1 MKKLRFAPW
10 ISVLAAFAAMASAPA
25 SAPAQARNPDA
36 VVAPSLFDGLRFR
49 PLPFARGGR
58 STAVAGVAGDKLT
71 YYFGSTGGGVWKTT
85 DAGLTWTNVSDGFFQ
100 AGSIGAVTV
109 APSDPNV
116 VYVGTG
122 SACPRGNISPGVGLY
137 RSVDA
142 GATWSFS
149 GLPDSGQ
156 VGRIAVHPLNPDLVY
171 VAALGRIFGPNPER
185 GVFRSKD
192 GGRTW
197 DKVLFVSDK
206 TGAVDIA
213 FDPTNPRILF
223 AALWTV
229 RRSPWTIDSGSEES

>member
-1 MKKLRFAPW
+1 MNVLRGENKMRKNRFVW
-10 ISVLAAFAAMASAPA
+10 ISALAAFLALASVPAP
-25 SAPAQARNPDA
+25 APAQAGGPNA
-36 VVAPSLFDGLRFR
+36 VVPPSLFDGLRFR

-85 DAGLTWTNVSDGFFQ
+85 DAGLTWTIVSDGFFQ

-142 GATWSFS
+142 GATWSFI
-149 GLPDSGQ
+149 GLPESGQ
-156 VGRIAVHPLNPDLVY
+156 V
-171 VAALGRIFGPNPER
+171 
-185 GVFRSKD
+185 
-192 GGRTW
+192 
-197 DKVLFVSDK
+197 
-206 TGAVDIA
+206 
-213 FDPTNPRILF
+213 
-223 AALWTV
+223 
-229 RRSPWTIDSGSEES
+229 